1 MTAPF
6 RSVDSLE
13 TEGDAREE
21 YAAWMASMAN
31 VAIVEPA
38 LNGNGITF
46 AGIPVDNADV
56 FEVLPF

>member
-1 MTAPF
+1 MSAPF

-21 YAAWMASMAN
+21 YVEWMDSMAN
-31 VAIVEPA
+31 TAIVEPV

>member
-21 YAAWMASMAN
+21 YVEWMDSMAN
-31 VAIVEPA
+31 TAIVEPV

>member
-21 YAAWMASMAN
+21 YAEWMASMAN
-31 VAIVEPA
+31 TAIVEPA
-38 LNGNGITF
+38 LHGNGSTF
-46 AGIPVDNADV
+46 AGIPVDDACV
-56 FEVLPF
+56 FDVLPF

>member
-1 MTAPF
+1 MSDLF

-31 VAIVEPA
+31 VTIVEPA
-38 LNGNGITF
+38 LNGNGVTF
-46 AGIPVDNADV
+46 AGIPVDNACV
-56 FEVLPF
+56 FDVLPF

>member
-6 RSVDSLE
+6 RTVDSLE
-13 TEGDAREE
+13 TEGDVREA
-21 YAAWMASMAN
+21 YADWMADMAD

-46 AGIPVDNADV
+46 AGIPVDDACV
-56 FEVLPF
+56 FDVLPF